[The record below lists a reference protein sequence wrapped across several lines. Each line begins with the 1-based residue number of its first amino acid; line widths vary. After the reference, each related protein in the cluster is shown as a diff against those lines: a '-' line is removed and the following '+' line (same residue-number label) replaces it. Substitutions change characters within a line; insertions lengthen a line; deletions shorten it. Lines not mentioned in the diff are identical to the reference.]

1 MSARSR
7 LGSGERSARTP
18 LPARALWWILA
29 IWLASLGFRV
39 VYLTVINPD
48 QPLTGDGL
56 YYHLLGNRLADGD
69 GFSSPTGL
77 GVAEEIADHP
87 PGYPAMLSLASR
99 VGLDS
104 RDEHR
109 LVSALVGSLAIP
121 FLGLAGGRLAAAR
134 RRGPPPAPRVVAW
147 AAIAAASLAAL
158 DVNMWVW
165 DPLILAE
172 PLVLAAVA
180 AWLYGALA
188 YDDDPSWGSAL
199 GLGLAFGIA
208 AATRS
213 ELLVAVLVIP
223 VLLYRRRR
231 QLTWGRFVVH
241 GAAMAA
247 GLVLFLGPWVWS
259 NLHRFEEP
267 VVMTTG
273 LGTTMVQGNCTPG
286 FYGPYTGYSDF
297 ACFDRT
303 RSVVTPEMDASQRDV
318 LGREIATDYIGRN
331 LGRLPVVAVARVART
346 FGFFRPVQQSGIIE
360 GVELRG
366 PHWVVWGGLIS
377 WQLLLPLGVA
387 GVVLARREGRLIAPV
402 VAVTGAVVF
411 AVALTQGADRYR
423 MALEPLLIAY
433 AGFAIA
439 LSLAV
444 VGRSTPALA
453 DTGPGRWLRKWSPR
467 PEAQVSESQPPGDPS
482 PGADDQSSERTA
494 VASSPSA
501 TSRS

>member
-1 MSARSR
+1 MRAPSW
-7 LGSGERSARTP
+7 LPSGERSARTP

-29 IWLASLGFRV
+29 IWMATLGFRV
-39 VYLTVINPD
+39 LYVSVINPD
-48 QPLTGDGL
+48 QALTGDGI
-56 YYHLLGNRLADGD
+56 YYHEMANNLADGG
-69 GFSSPTGL
+69 GFVRGRASTLQP
-77 GVAEEIADHP
+77 EEVADHP
-87 PGYPAMLSLASR
+87 PGYPVALGLASSI
-99 VGLDS
+99 GLDS
-104 RDEHR
+104 EDEHR
-109 LVSALVGSLAIP
+109 LVSALIGSLAVP
-121 FLGLAGGRLAAAR
+121 FLGLAAGRLAGAR
-134 RRGPPPAPRVVAW
+134 RRGPPPTPRVVAW
-147 AAIAAASLAAL
+147 AAVAAATIAAL

-180 AWLYGALA
+180 AWFYGALV
-188 YDDDPSWGSAL
+188 YDDEPSWGAAL
-199 GLGLAFGIA
+199 GLGLAFGVA

-213 ELLVAVLVIP
+213 ELLVAALVMP

-231 QLTWGRFVVH
+231 QLTWARCAGHAV
-241 GAAMAA
+241 AMGA
-247 GLVLFLGPWVWS
+247 GLVLLVGPWVWS

-273 LGTTMVQGNCTPG
+273 LGTTMVQGNCTAG

-303 RSVVTPEMDASQRDV
+303 RSVVTPGMDASQRDV

-377 WQLLLPLGVA
+377 WQLILPLGVA

-423 MALEPLLIAY
+423 MALEPLLIVFAGY
-433 AGFAIA
+433 AVARG
-439 LSLAV
+439 LAV

-453 DTGPGRWLRKWSPR
+453 DTGPGRWLRKWSPT
-467 PEAQVSESQPPGDPS
+467 PEPELPEQ
-482 PGADDQSSERTA
+482 
-494 VASSPSA
+494 
-501 TSRS
+501 